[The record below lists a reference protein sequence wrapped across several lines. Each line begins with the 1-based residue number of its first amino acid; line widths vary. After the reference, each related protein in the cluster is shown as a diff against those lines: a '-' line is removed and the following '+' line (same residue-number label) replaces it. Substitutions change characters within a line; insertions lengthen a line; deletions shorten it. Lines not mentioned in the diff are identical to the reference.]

1 MGYFVSDVVT
11 PHPYIR
17 VTDMHP
23 GRVDMREVKYVPE
36 AAFPP
41 IRNYRIYKDDLFI
54 SVAGTLGI
62 VGKIPDALDGANLT
76 ENANRISAIECDRDF
91 LLHVMLSPVVQN
103 FIESERTVGAQ
114 PKLALARIRKFSIPL
129 PPSDIEQSAI
139 ATALDDMDALLAAQ
153 DALIAKKRAI
163 KQGAMQELLTGKRR
177 LPGFGET
184 TNFRTTEIGDVPE
197 EWTVTKLEDL
207 VDPTRHIRYGIVQP
221 GAYDPTGRYM
231 IRGQDYSA
239 ANGWASPEDV
249 FQVSDSIEYRYRNAR
264 VKTGDLIMTIV
275 GYCGHVEQIP
285 DWLDGANL
293 TQTTAR
299 IAIDDSRASR
309 SFCKYSLQS
318 SYGARQVSEHLK
330 GAAQPGINI
339 RDVEKFLIPLPSIK
353 EQEAI
358 SLALREIDEE
368 ILALQEKRA
377 KSAQLKQGMMQAL
390 LTGRIRLV

>member
-139 ATALDDMDALLAAQ
+139 ATALGDMDVLLAAQ

-163 KQGAMQELLTGKRR
+163 KQGAIQELLTGKRR
-177 LPGFGET
+177 LPGFSGEWEECALGEIAT
-184 TNFRTTEIGDVPE
+184 FHKGKGLPKSDLSDDGPNQCIHYGELFTQYGYSIHETISRT
-197 EWTVTKLEDL
+197 
-207 VDPTRHIRYGIVQP
+207 
-221 GAYDPTGRYM
+221 
-231 IRGQDYSA
+231 
-239 ANGWASPEDV
+239 WASGDFRSVENDV
-249 FQVSDSIEYRYRNAR
+249 LMPTSDVTPRGLAKASCVVINDVVIGGDILVIRTDPSSVSGTFLSHVIRHEEEQVLRL
-264 VKTGDLIMTIV
+264 VTG
-275 GYCGHVEQIP
+275 
-285 DWLDGANL
+285 
-293 TQTTAR
+293 TTV
-299 IAIDDSRASR
+299 
-309 SFCKYSLQS
+309 FHL
-318 SYGARQVSEHLK
+318 YGADMK
-330 GAAQPGINI
+330 
-339 RDVEKFLIPLPSIK
+339 KFVFKLPSIF
-353 EQEAI
+353 EQRAIVEA
-358 SLALREIDEE
+358 LCDMDAELTALE
-368 ILALQEKRA
+368 AQRA
-377 KSAQLKQGMMQAL
+377 KTAQLKQGMMQAL

>member
-139 ATALDDMDALLAAQ
+139 ATALGDVDALLAAQ

-177 LPGFGET
+177 LPGFSGEWEVKQLHT
-184 TNFRTTEIGDVPE
+184 VLRFQVGFPFSSSYFNRAGDGVRLVKNRDLKADDQVFHYSGGGGADFLVKNGDVLIGMDGDFLPCFWDKGEALLNQRVGRIVPSKHLDLTYAYYRLQEPLKVIEAITSSTTVKHLSHGDLE
-197 EWTVTKLEDL
+197 E
-207 VDPTRHIRYGIVQP
+207 
-221 GAYDPTGRYM
+221 
-231 IRGQDYSA
+231 
-239 ANGWASPEDV
+239 
-249 FQVSDSIEYRYRNAR
+249 IELPLPRVEEQAVIAR
-264 VKTGDLIMTIV
+264 VLSDIDA
-275 GYCGHVEQIP
+275 E
-285 DWLDGANL
+285 L
-293 TQTTAR
+293 T
-299 IAIDDSRASR
+299 
-309 SFCKYSLQS
+309 
-318 SYGARQVSEHLK
+318 
-330 GAAQPGINI
+330 
-339 RDVEKFLIPLPSIK
+339 
-353 EQEAI
+353 
-358 SLALREIDEE
+358 ALET
-368 ILALQEKRA
+368 QRA
-377 KSAQLKQGMMQAL
+377 KTTQLKQGMMQAL
-390 LTGRIRLV
+390 LTGRIRLI